1 MGDSNLSIYSA
12 AKDSYC
18 ELLSLRLSPMIFEG
32 MMSIYEDAVTI
43 ENNSNEFGGNT
54 MIQFQVLLKAVQKWN
69 QNIIEEETK
78 RIMEEIPCLMELV
91 GAIFISYIKILA
103 CIRIGNDSSANIK
116 LKIPSADV
124 FIHNVYKQVAESF
137 YYNPFYFK
145 NYKNREN
152 FESIMNIIAKNI
164 NDTINLMIPVDS
176 ILKEYITKLFKNK
189 KSLNSQTYFKEQDD
203 DVKSV
208 LSSIVSSQSSR
219 KSDTESFKDLF
230 KSDDDDIFKTSDN
243 STIDDIFARPK
254 IPETEKASSIAS
266 SEYEP
271 QKSVTFKDDNIDDI
285 FKSSKSFG
293 ESFDKPSIS
302 YDKPSISD
310 MFSKPIEKPSFELDK
325 PSFELDKPSFEFEKP
340 IEKPSFS
347 FDKPSSFEVEKTSSE
362 MDKSSIS
369 DMFSKPIDKPSFEV
383 DKPSFE
389 LDKPSFNDDPF
400 KTDTFKPMDT
410 NEDPLKDLFNKTGND
425 VTNFF

>member
-285 FKSSKSFG
+285 FKPI
-293 ESFDKPSIS
+293 DKPSIS

-310 MFSKPIEKPSFELDK
+310 MFSKPIEK

-362 MDKSSIS
+362 MDKSSVS
-369 DMFSKPIDKPSFEV
+369 DIFSKPIEKPSFDLDKPSF
-383 DKPSFE
+383 D